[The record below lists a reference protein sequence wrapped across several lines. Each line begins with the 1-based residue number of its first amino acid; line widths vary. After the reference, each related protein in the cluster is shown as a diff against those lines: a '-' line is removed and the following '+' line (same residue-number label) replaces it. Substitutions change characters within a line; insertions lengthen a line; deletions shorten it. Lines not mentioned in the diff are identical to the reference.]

1 MEVISPGTKGLQTYI
16 GNRLLVY
23 IYREFRAN
31 EKPGFLPFVRAD
43 ELSAQFPNLS
53 EAFLRKRLKHCADL
67 QVVAFPFIL
76 HLLFLILLGLN
87 LSFIIHMYPSEGI
100 KWTITLGHET
110 QFPHP
115 I

>member
-1 MEVISPGTKGLQTYI
+1 MEVISPATKGLQTYI

-67 QVVAFPFIL
+67 QVVAFPCIL
-76 HLLFLILLGLN
+76 YLFWQFFPGLIL
-87 LSFIIHMYPSEGI
+87 SFVTAYALFRKDQMDSCFGS
-100 KWTITLGHET
+100 
-110 QFPHP
+110 
-115 I
+115 